1 MLHNVAFRSSVSCEF
16 ENSKLP
22 SHSDGIYNIETTFWG
37 KTTPSRT
44 LNLTRST
51 VLGRPL
57 DVAQRSVSVF
67 RQL

>member
-44 LNLTRST
+44 LILTRST